1 MEKKLA
7 KMPYAQAKVII
18 MDNGAIVLRSYYT
31 DVALIQ
37 SDGWLSINGL
47 YSATTR
53 KHIGAFMREYANS
66 NYQLAK
72 CCMKIKWFI
81 IFIPERLPQF
91 EGNFLSLDVLRL
103 KVIVVHH

>member
-18 MDNGAIVLRSYYT
+18 MDNGAIILRSYYT

-37 SDGWLSINGL
+37 ADGWLYIYGL

-53 KHIGAFMREYANS
+53 RHIGAYVKEYANIS
-66 NYQLAK
+66 YQLAK
-72 CCMKIKWFI
+72 KLYNDNMKYNIYTGEVAPI
-81 IFIPERLPQF
+81 
-91 EGNFLSLDVLRL
+91 
-103 KVIVVHH
+103 